1 MRISDWSSD
10 LCSSDLS
17 PTPPRKGEW
26 LRDLRRLAQ
35 LRELLQHQLALQ
47 PRQMVD
53 EEDALQM
60 VVLVLDARRHQPGHA
75 FLMMLAVGILPVDGN
90 LGGARHL
97 GILFGDRQ
105 AALLIDAMFLALVRE
120 DGVDNDARIAD
131 KRLALFVFGIGFLQ
145 IDEERTRVV

>member
-10 LCSSDLS
+10 VCSSDLVRETPS
-17 PTPPRKGEW
+17 PTPPRKGEG

-35 LRELLQHQLALQ
+35 LRELLQHHLALQ

-75 FLMMLAVGILPVDGN
+75 FLMMLEIGRASC
-90 LGGARHL
+90 
-97 GILFGDRQ
+97 
-105 AALLIDAMFLALVRE
+105 RE
-120 DGVDNDARIAD
+120 
-131 KRLALFVFGIGFLQ
+131 
-145 IDEERTRVV
+145 RVCQDV

>member
-1 MRISDWSSD
+1 
-10 LCSSDLS
+10 
-17 PTPPRKGEW
+17 
-26 LRDLRRLAQ
+26 
-35 LRELLQHQLALQ
+35 
-47 PRQMVD
+47 MVD

-120 DGVDNDARIAD
+120 DGVDKDRS
-131 KRLALFVFGIGFLQ
+131 
-145 IDEERTRVV
+145 EERRVGKECVSTCSSRWSQAH